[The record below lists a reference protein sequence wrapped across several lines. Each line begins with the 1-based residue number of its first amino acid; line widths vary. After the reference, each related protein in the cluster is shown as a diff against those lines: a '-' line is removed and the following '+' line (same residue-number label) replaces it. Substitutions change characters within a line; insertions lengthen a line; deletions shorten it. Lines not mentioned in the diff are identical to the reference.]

1 MWATD
6 IATLNL
12 EYSTG
17 YRSRVAGRSDD
28 ELSPTEA
35 ALLGLLGHAGAR
47 GMSGYD
53 LMRAFRESA
62 GVMWAPTKGH
72 MYAVLPRLVEE
83 GWATSREVVQ
93 RSRPTKSVYRI
104 TRSGRAAL
112 RRWLAAPPEPGQERD
127 MLLVKIFFG
136 DLGDPDDILGHIR
149 RRRAEAEE
157 LRREVRALQRR
168 ADADGGGSLFPAL
181 TRRYALGWAQF
192 TARWAA
198 EAETAVARAA
208 ELRRRAR

>member
-1 MWATD
+1 
-6 IATLNL
+6 
-12 EYSTG
+12 
-17 YRSRVAGRSDD
+17 VAGRSVD

-35 ALLGLLGHAGAR
+35 ALLGLLGHAGPK

-53 LMRAFRESA
+53 LMRAFRQSV

-72 MYAVLPRLVEE
+72 MYAVLPRLVDE

-93 RSRPTKSVYRI
+93 RSRPTKQVYRI
-104 TRSGRAAL
+104 TRTGRAAL

-136 DLGDPDDILGHIR
+136 DLGDPEDMLVHIR

-157 LRREVRALQRR
+157 LRREVRALHRR
-168 ADADGGGSLFPAL
+168 TDPDDVASLFPAL

-192 TARWAA
+192 TLRWAA
-198 EAETAVARAA
+198 EAEAAVARAA
-208 ELRRRAR
+208 EARRRAR

>member
-1 MWATD
+1 
-6 IATLNL
+6 
-12 EYSTG
+12 
-17 YRSRVAGRSDD
+17 VAGRSAD

-35 ALLGLLGHAGAR
+35 ALLGLLGRAGAK

-53 LMRAFRESA
+53 LLRAFRQSA

-72 MYAVLPRLVEE
+72 MYAVLPRLVDE

-93 RSRPTKSVYRI
+93 RSRPTKQVYRI
-104 TRSGRAAL
+104 TRSGRDAL
-112 RRWLAAPPEPGQERD
+112 RRWLAAPTEPGRERD

-136 DLGDPDDILGHIR
+136 DLGDPEAMLAHIR
-149 RRRAEAEE
+149 RRRSEAEE
-157 LRREVRALQRR
+157 LRRDVRALQRR
-168 ADADGGGSLFPAL
+168 VQAEADDGTSLFPAL

-192 TARWAA
+192 TLRWTA

-208 ELRRRAR
+208 EVRRRAH

>member
-1 MWATD
+1 M
-6 IATLNL
+6 
-12 EYSTG
+12 
-17 YRSRVAGRSDD
+17 AGRSVD

-35 ALLGLLGHAGAR
+35 ALLGLLGHAGPK

-53 LMRAFRESA
+53 LMRAFRQSV

-72 MYAVLPRLVEE
+72 MYAVLPRLVDE

-93 RSRPTKSVYRI
+93 RSRPTKQVYRI
-104 TRSGRAAL
+104 TRTGRAAL

-136 DLGDPDDILGHIR
+136 DLGDPEDMLVHIR

-157 LRREVRALQRR
+157 LRREVRALHRR
-168 ADADGGGSLFPAL
+168 TDPDDVASLFPAL

-192 TARWAA
+192 TLRWAA
-198 EAETAVARAA
+198 EAEAAVARAA
-208 ELRRRAR
+208 EARRRAR

>member
-1 MWATD
+1 MAR
-6 IATLNL
+6 
-12 EYSTG
+12 
-17 YRSRVAGRSDD
+17 RSVD

-35 ALLGLLGHAGAR
+35 ALLGLLGHAGPK

-53 LMRAFRESA
+53 LMRAFRQSV

-72 MYAVLPRLVEE
+72 MYAVLPRLVDE

-93 RSRPTKSVYRI
+93 RSRPTKQVYRI
-104 TRSGRAAL
+104 TRTGRAAL

-136 DLGDPDDILGHIR
+136 DLGDPEDMLAHIR

-157 LRREVRALQRR
+157 LRREVRALHRR
-168 ADADGGGSLFPAL
+168 TDPDDVASLFPAL

-192 TARWAA
+192 TLRWAA
-198 EAETAVARAA
+198 EAEAAVARAA
-208 ELRRRAR
+208 EARRRAR